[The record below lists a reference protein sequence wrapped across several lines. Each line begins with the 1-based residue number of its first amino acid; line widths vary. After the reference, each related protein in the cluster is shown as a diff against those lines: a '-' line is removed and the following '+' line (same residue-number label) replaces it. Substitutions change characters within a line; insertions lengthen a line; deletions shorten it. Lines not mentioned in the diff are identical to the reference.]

1 MMSAEDKTSWKKID
15 LTDFSH
21 NNPDK
26 NKKTKV
32 NSGKVLKSHLLSV
45 RNTCW
50 GLRRKIEEGKIEM
63 KKLDDKKEDLGL
75 MNVEKELWESG
86 DWRENIKDLNSSF
99 SKLPPIIKENRVK
112 HGKSQAFVVD

>member
-1 MMSAEDKTSWKKID
+1 MRK
-15 LTDFSH
+15 
-21 NNPDK
+21 
-26 NKKTKV
+26 
-32 NSGKVLKSHLLSV
+32 
-45 RNTCW
+45 TCW

-63 KKLDDKKEDLGL
+63 KKIDDKKEDLVL

-112 HGKSQAFVVD
+112 PGKSQAFVVD